1 MSILKGLTLTKVLT
15 ADAAG
20 PEFRKMYDY
29 SHYALAGLVPVAALG
44 GEGNTLISL
53 TDLALGVALPI
64 HAHIGLNGIL
74 SDYVPPRYLGASRWG
89 VLASSAIVFVGL
101 QKLNLSGPGITKTVK
116 SLWHSPE
123 KKLQQ

>member
-74 SDYVPPRYLGASRWG
+74 SDYVPPRYLGAHRC
-89 VLASSAIVFVGL
+89 VPRQSATARCYC
-101 QKLNLSGPGITKTVK
+101 NSG
-116 SLWHSPE
+116 
-123 KKLQQ
+123 